1 MSARPSLYVAV
12 HAMAHAVVLGAL
24 VVFFAAAP
32 LMEARAAAPA
42 GVGAADRAAIRQVI
56 EGQLDAFR
64 RDDGVAAFSF
74 ASPSIRRMFGTADI
88 FMDMVRRGY
97 QPVYRPRWVEFR
109 DLVEADGK
117 TIQPVFVVG
126 PDNVAVMALY
136 VMERQPDGAWLIDGC
151 YLVPAKDKAA

>member
-1 MSARPSLYVAV
+1 MSVRPAI
-12 HAMAHAVVLGAL
+12 HAVVLGVL
-24 VVFFAAAP
+24 VVFLAAAP
-32 LMEARAAAPA
+32 PMGAWAEAPDGA
-42 GVGAADRAAIRQVI
+42 GAADRAAIRHVI

-74 ASPSIRRMFGTADI
+74 ASPSIHRMFGAPDT

-109 DLVEADGK
+109 DLVQADGK
-117 TIQPVFVVG
+117 TVQPVFVVG

-151 YLVPAKDKAA
+151 YLVPARDKAA